1 MTRKQRRLTMIA
13 GAGLVFTAA
22 AVLVLVG
29 LREQIVFFYSPTEL
43 AEKQLAP
50 GTRVRLGGLVVD
62 GSVERGAD
70 GAVSFA
76 ITDTANDVEVAY
88 RGILPDLFREG
99 QGIVAE
105 GMLTDALHLEAESV
119 LAKHDENYMP
129 KEVVDAL
136 KAQGVWKNGVG
147 LTQ

>member
-13 GAGLVFTAA
+13 SAGVVLAIAAGLVLFA
-22 AVLVLVG
+22 
-29 LREQIVFFYSPTEL
+29 LRDQIVFFYSPSDL
-43 AEKQLAP
+43 AEKALTP
-50 GTRVRLGGLVVD
+50 GTRVRIGGLVED
-62 GSVERGAD
+62 GSVVRNGD
-70 GAVSFA
+70 GSVRFVV
-76 ITDTANDVEVAY
+76 TDTAKTVTVAY

-105 GMLTDALHLEAESV
+105 GTLAGDGSVTAETV

-136 KAQGVWKNGVG
+136 KAQGVWKEGEG
-147 LTQ
+147 TP

>member
-13 GAGLVFTAA
+13 SAGVVLAIAA
-22 AVLVLVG
+22 ALVLFA
-29 LREQIVFFYSPTEL
+29 LRDQIVFFYSPSDL
-43 AEKQLAP
+43 AEKGLAP
-50 GTRVRLGGLVVD
+50 GTRVRIGGLVEEGSVVRNGD
-62 GSVERGAD
+62 GSVRF
-70 GAVSFA
+70 AV
-76 ITDTANDVEVAY
+76 TDTAKTVAVAY

-105 GMLTDALHLEAESV
+105 GTLSGDGSVTAETV

-136 KAQGVWKNGVG
+136 KAQGVWKEGEG
-147 LTQ
+147 TQ

>member
-1 MTRKQRRLTMIA
+1 MTRRQRRLTMI
-13 GAGLVFTAA
+13 GASGAVLALAA
-22 AVLVLVG
+22 ALVLVA
-29 LREQIVFFYSPTEL
+29 LRDRIVFFYSPTEIAAKHL
-43 AEKQLAP
+43 PA

-62 GSVERGAD
+62 GSVRRAED
-70 GAVSFA
+70 GSVSFA
-76 ITDTANDVEVAY
+76 ITDTANATEVTY

-105 GMLTDALHLEAESV
+105 GMLSAAGALTAESV

-136 KAQGVWKNGVG
+136 KAQGRWQEGMAE
-147 LTQ
+147 